1 MDESRP
7 ADRYAV
13 YVLDARTRRVW
24 EHLETLTTAA
34 DATLTAAVVAQ
45 HEETAATRIVT
56 FPAGVRAPRLLDAT
70 LGDGAPPVAEADP
83 AAAPEAHPA
92 VSPVVEAH
100 AGGWYRAPD
109 WRLDGFAANRAAAL
123 LEASGWR
130 AESVELAQGVALVEV
145 RAVAVRGMPLVATL
159 RTGAEVDA
167 FRRAHPR
174 RRRPGLRQSLADW
187 AAVGM

>member
-1 MDESRP
+1 VEESRP
-7 ADRYAV
+7 AAADRYAV
-13 YVLDARTRRVW
+13 YVLDARSRRVW
-24 EHLETLTTAA
+24 EHLETLNTAT
-34 DATLTAAVVAQ
+34 DAALTAAVVVQ
-45 HEETAATRIVT
+45 HEGAAATRIVT

-70 LGDGAPPVAEADP
+70 LGDGAPPVAKADP
-83 AAAPEAHPA
+83 EAGPAAPPVAEAR
-92 VSPVVEAH
+92 

-145 RAVAVRGMPLVATL
+145 RAVAVQGMPLVATL

-167 FRRAHPR
+167 FRRAHPQ
-174 RRRPGLRQSLADW
+174 RRRPGPRLSQVEW
-187 AAVGM
+187 AAVSGR